1 MNSLL
6 FAYFQAASRSSFV
19 IGKYETRSINATV
32 IVVETLDD
40 ELISKINAVYNAIN
54 EIGTVTKSDKSKEK
68 LDNAKIAI
76 EALQTFNEKYAN
88 NKFVINFDEYA
99 KKFNQFL
106 TVRVKDAIN
115 AINAIGEVS
124 KTESCKKLLDAAT
137 NAIEAV
143 RDIDEKYVSIDTIT
157 NYQDYVTKL
166 EQYNAL

>member
-1 MNSLL
+1 MGNTTITIT
-6 FAYFQAASRSSFV
+6 ASRSSFV
-19 IGKYETRSINATV
+19 IGKYETRSITATV

-106 TVRVKDAIN
+106 TLRVKDAIN